1 MSRPGPGP
9 GQLGTAHWALLSP
22 GRGPSCSTQAASLC
36 PRVPSPP
43 RTTILTSAVL
53 WTAWTAWTLDTG
65 QTSRLRTREC
75 SGGCRSRHKR
85 AARSRPPFYYSAAPT
100 QVHAATRHTA
110 LTHVPLTHLT
120 LCRSAVE
127 YHRRFCGGLAGGS
140 KKSIYLR
147 TTKSHDITRQRQRVF
162 CVRYSTCYIKRNR
175 KAATADSQRRRHFR
189 WRFRKCLC
197 WSAGGSGGGAVTRQ
211 QGMTS
216 KLSHILRWYWTLLFL
231 SSLSFNLPTSMS

>member
-36 PRVPSPP
+36 PRVPV
-43 RTTILTSAVL
+43 TSSHHHPHLRRVVD
-53 WTAWTAWTLDTG
+53 TVDSVDTG

-120 LCRSAVE
+120 LCRSAVDME

-147 TTKSHDITRQRQRVF
+147 TTKSHNITRQRQRVF
-162 CVRYSTCYIKRNR
+162 CVRYSTSKEIEKPQPQIRSDGDISAEDSGNASAGAR
-175 KAATADSQRRRHFR
+175 WRQWRWGGHKAAGDD
-189 WRFRKCLC
+189 
-197 WSAGGSGGGAVTRQ
+197 V
-211 QGMTS
+211 
-216 KLSHILRWYWTLLFL
+216 
-231 SSLSFNLPTSMS
+231 

>member
-53 WTAWTAWTLDTG
+53 WTLWTAWTLDRPRGCGRGNVLAAAGAVIREQLAPGLRFITR
-65 QTSRLRTREC
+65 RLR
-75 SGGCRSRHKR
+75 HKYT
-85 AARSRPPFYYSAAPT
+85 PPP
-100 QVHAATRHTA
+100 AT
-110 LTHVPLTHLT
+110 LLSHVPLTHLT

-127 YHRRFCGGLAGGS
+127 YHRRFCGGLAGCS

-189 WRFRKCLC
+189 
-197 WSAGGSGGGAVTRQ
+197 
-211 QGMTS
+211 
-216 KLSHILRWYWTLLFL
+216 
-231 SSLSFNLPTSMS
+231 

>member
-53 WTAWTAWTLDTG
+53 WTLWTAWTLDTG

-147 TTKSHDITRQRQRVF
+147 TTKSHNITRQRQRVF
-162 CVRYSTCYIKRNR
+162 CVRYSTSKEIEKPQPQIRSDGDIS
-175 KAATADSQRRRHFR
+175 AEDSGNA
-189 WRFRKCLC
+189 
-197 WSAGGSGGGAVTRQ
+197 SAGALAAVEVGRSQ
-211 QGMTS
+211 AAGDDV
-216 KLSHILRWYWTLLFL
+216 
-231 SSLSFNLPTSMS
+231 